1 MNVKTFDKNQLELL
15 VTKNSLGTNYQG
27 DILMLHG
34 IFSNKHES
42 GRFDRYSELL
52 NKNGYVTYRYD
63 HRGHGDNP
71 IDSSKMSIVGTVIDF
86 VDIVNHISKE
96 NNNNLGLIASSYGA
110 GIYLLALQNNKRLP
124 LKTVLLLNPVVDFQ
138 STFVN
143 PLGEQ
148 LKGVF
153 NKANVLELENGNCIT
168 GPNNTKIT
176 PNFFKELQL
185 LYPYLSIP
193 MLDKCT
199 TVIHGSKD
207 TAVSFDVCKS
217 RITTN
222 TSIDFIEIEN
232 ANHAFREPESELQI
246 FNALSKLFPNG

>member
-1 MNVKTFDKNQLELL
+1 MKTFDNNDLELL
-15 VTKNSLGTNYQG
+15 VSKNDLGTNYQG

-34 IFSNKHES
+34 IFANKHES
-42 GRFDRYSELL
+42 GRFDKYSELL

-63 HRGHGDNP
+63 HRGHGNNP
-71 IDSSKMSIVGTVIDF
+71 IDSSKMSIVDTVIDF
-86 VDIVNHISKE
+86 VNIVSHINRE
-96 NNNNLGLIASSYGA
+96 NSNNLNLIASSYGA
-110 GIYLLALQNNKRLP
+110 GIYLLALQNSKRLP
-124 LKTVLLLNPVVDFQ
+124 LKKVLLLNPVVDFQ

-148 LKGVF
+148 LKEVF
-153 NKANVLELENGNCIT
+153 SKTNVLELENGNYII

-176 PNFFKELQL
+176 PSFFKELQL

-193 MLDKCT
+193 MLDNFT

-217 RITTN
+217 RIETN
-222 TSIDFIEIEN
+222 TSVDFIEIEN

-246 FNALSKLFPNG
+246 FNTLSKIFPNG